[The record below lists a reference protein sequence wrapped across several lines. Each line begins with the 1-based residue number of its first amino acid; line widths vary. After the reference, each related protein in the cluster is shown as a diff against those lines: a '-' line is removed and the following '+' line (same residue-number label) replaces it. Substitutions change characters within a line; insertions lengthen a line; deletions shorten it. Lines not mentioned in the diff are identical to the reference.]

1 MATDDVHSLLRQP
14 GRLVVTPTSIA
25 AGQSFPYG
33 GTSLGYTLEG
43 CVLKYDLDVE
53 PLTAEDVTGPFD
65 YLFLGG
71 EEAPTLEVDLLKW
84 DDDAVSK
91 AFPGLLSAAGASTGT
106 RVAQYPGIPKG
117 SLMSGQTGT
126 ALKLLFCPDDAR
138 GGKFVLLRAAM
149 PLLRESAE
157 LRMRR
162 ADPLTLPLV
171 FRAGRDLTVA
181 YAGQRVVAGDRR
193 DISL

>member
-1 MATDDVHSLLRQP
+1 MAADDVHSLLRQP
-14 GRLVVTPTSIA
+14 GRLVVTPTNIA

-43 CVLKYDLDVE
+43 CVLKPDVQVE
-53 PLTAEDVTGPFD
+53 PLTAEDVSGVFD
-65 YLFLGG
+65 WLFLGG
-71 EEAPTLEVDLLKW
+71 DPTLEVDLMQW
-84 DDDAVSK
+84 DDDAVAK
-91 AFPGLLSAAGASTGT
+91 AFPGIMTSTGSST
-106 RVAQYPGIPKG
+106 GNKLVNLPGIPKG
-117 SLMSGQTGT
+117 SLMSGQTGA
-126 ALKLLFCPDDAR
+126 ALKILFCPDDAR
-138 GGKFVLLRAAM
+138 GGKFVLFRAAM
-149 PLLRESAE
+149 PLPRESAE
-157 LRMRR
+157 IRMRR